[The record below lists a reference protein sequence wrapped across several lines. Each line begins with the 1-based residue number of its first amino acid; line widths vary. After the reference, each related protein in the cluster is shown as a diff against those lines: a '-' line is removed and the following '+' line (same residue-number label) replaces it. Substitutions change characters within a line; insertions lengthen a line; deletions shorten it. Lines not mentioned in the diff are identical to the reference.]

1 MTHDPE
7 NPENSFSDLD
17 DWKNQLGRIQP
28 APTTVSL
35 ERVFERIESQPI
47 CSPASS
53 PSGATGHYPMWAVF
67 SSGAGFGAIAA
78 TIAWIAISSWI
89 ATGRLES
96 KLSTEPSVLL
106 APSTSLTKSGLDSTM
121 EIKSSISTSKSTS
134 PRPIYSLETEEFGID
149 MIRNTLSV
157 VSKQQWDRR
166 RLEERGYS
174 ISAQSNR
181 FEKPNASPSTRSTL
195 RPYNS
200 VWEIGRGNLDSL
212 EL

>member
-1 MTHDPE
+1 MTHD
-7 NPENSFSDLD
+7 PENSFSDLD
-17 DWKNQLGRIQP
+17 DWKNQLSRIQP
-28 APTTVSL
+28 APTSASL
-35 ERVFERIESQPI
+35 AKVFERIESPSI
-47 CSPASS
+47 RTPVSS
-53 PSGATGHYPMWAVF
+53 PSNAIVHYPMWAAF
-67 SSGAGFGAIAA
+67 GSGAGFGAIAT
-78 TIAWIAISSWI
+78 TIAWMAISSLI
-89 ATGRLES
+89 ATGSLES
-96 KLSTEPSVLL
+96 KHATEPSVLL
-106 APSTSLTKSGLDSTM
+106 APSTSLGKSGLDSTM

-134 PRPIYSLETEEFGID
+134 PSPLYSLESEEFGID

-174 ISAQSNR
+174 ISAQPNR
-181 FEKPNASPSTRSTL
+181 FEKPNASPSTRSTM

>member
-1 MTHDPE
+1 MTHD
-7 NPENSFSDLD
+7 PENSFSDLD
-17 DWKNQLGRIQP
+17 DWKNQLSRIQP
-28 APTTVSL
+28 APTSASL
-35 ERVFERIESQPI
+35 ARVFERIESPSI
-47 CSPASS
+47 CTPVSS
-53 PSGATGHYPMWAVF
+53 PSNAIVHYPMWAAF
-67 SSGAGFGAIAA
+67 GSGAGFGAIAA

-89 ATGRLES
+89 ATGSLES
-96 KLSTEPSVLL
+96 KHSTEPSVLL
-106 APSTSLTKSGLDSTM
+106 APSTSLGKSGLDSTM

-134 PRPIYSLETEEFGID
+134 PSPLYSLENEEFGID

-157 VSKQQWDRR
+157 VSKKQWDRR

-174 ISAQSNR
+174 ISAQPNR
-181 FEKPNASPSTRSTL
+181 FEEPNASPSTRSTM